1 MLTVV
6 SRCVNKCY
14 TIKGRVSLENVAFPS
29 LLVPSLNL
37 QDGHLQV
44 DSNRAEVGRAPQPYS
59 TAGLFT

>member
-29 LLVPSLNL
+29 LLGPSLNL

-44 DSNRAEVGRAPQPYS
+44 DSNRAEVGRAP
-59 TAGLFT
+59 